1 MKITDLIKLIILA
14 AIWGSSFIYMRI
26 LAPVLGAIPT
36 ANLRV
41 LIAGIVLTLYLR
53 AIKFDSN
60 WKKNG
65 LQYLLIGLLGS
76 GIPFSLFSYAA
87 LNIPASYEVILNS
100 TAPMFG
106 ALFAWIWLG
115 EKMTLLKIVGL
126 VLAAVGCG
134 IVVNIGAANITRP
147 FIFSVLA
154 CLLAAICYG
163 LTGIYVKKCTKNLKP
178 KAIAGGSQL
187 MVGLMMIPFSLLQ
200 KPNLNHLTNPKI
212 LFCVLALALICSAIA
227 YLLYYQLLA
236 DVGPTKALTVT
247 FLMPIFGIFWGAIF
261 LHEMITFQMICGT
274 IIILIGTWL
283 VVKPK

>member
-1 MKITDLIKLIILA
+1 MKITDLIKLIALA

-26 LAPVLGAIPT
+26 LAPVIGAIPT

-41 LIAGIVLTLYLR
+41 LIAGIVLTLYLK

-65 LQYLLIGLLGS
+65 LQYLLIGLIGS

-87 LNIPASYEVILNS
+87 LTIPASYEVILNS

-106 ALFAWIWLG
+106 ALFAWIWLN
-115 EKMTLLKIVGL
+115 EKMTMLKVAGL
-126 VLAAVGCG
+126 ILAALGCG
-134 IVVNIGAANITRP
+134 IVVNIGAANITIP
-147 FIFSVLA
+147 FILSVLA

-163 LTGIYVKKCTKNLKP
+163 LTGIYVKKFAKDLKP

-187 MVGLMMIPFSLLQ
+187 MIGLMMIPFSLLQ
-200 KPNLNHLTNPKI
+200 RPKLASLADPKI

-227 YLLYYQLLA
+227 YLLYYQLLT

-247 FLMPIFGIFWGAIF
+247 FLMPIFGIFWGALF
-261 LHEMITFQMICGT
+261 LHEMITIQMICGT
-274 IIILIGTWL
+274 VIILIGTWL
-283 VVKPK
+283 VIKPQ